1 MGSTGLDGLASIY
14 RHLFFQTATHAKV
27 FVPRLVW
34 LRRSVSFFKKAGH
47 QGVLAVVR
55 HPLGD
60 VALPRGGGGR
70 GERPRR
76 LGGELRAVGADAGPA
91 GRSGPEGRIAAR
103 TDGGWLGAHYR
114 FGPERLGGGVKEKSG
129 GVAPGMVAPK
139 SRAKGYAVGFGSI
152 YPRPFWYMFWS
163 HSYLGPENLDG
174 VCQRTKETSGKGRA
188 WDVEG
193 AFPCSS
199 RALGG

>member
-1 MGSTGLDGLASIY
+1 SGLQPAEPADAVGGLRLLLHQPPGLQLPGGLRGDAEARHGRQVLGVAAATCAFGPAHLRRRDEWLHLDGALWRPWHVGAAE
-14 RHLFFQTATHAKV
+14 LDAV
-27 FVPRLVW
+27 G
-34 LRRSVSFFKKAGH
+34 LR
-47 QGVLAVVR
+47 VLAVVR

-114 FGPERLGGGVKEKSG
+114 FGPERLAALLQTVVSG
-129 GVAPGMVAPK
+129 FSPTSADVFCGIVD
-139 SRAKGYAVGFGSI
+139 S
-152 YPRPFWYMFWS
+152 PR
-163 HSYLGPENLDG
+163 
-174 VCQRTKETSGKGRA
+174 
-188 WDVEG
+188 
-193 AFPCSS
+193 
-199 RALGG
+199 